1 MSTITNKVYDG
12 STCPYCG
19 SSEINGEGI
28 EQGVVGG
35 DSPDAVETIE
45 CDDCGAEWQDLYKL
59 LGFIT
64 LREPTKAG
72 PNAIETIEYSVCED
86 CILVLA
92 NGLSEEAPDEHDRAF
107 GEGVARELGER
118 KGHFCVGIAP
128 TEDDPEGT
136 GYDEFSSHQCE
147 LCRSTLAGSRYGA
160 TLVFTEDPPVE
171 AS

>member
-12 STCPYCG
+12 STCPFCG
-19 SSEINGEGI
+19 SNELS
-28 EQGVVGG
+28 G
-35 DSPDAVETIE
+35 DGQVEV
-45 CDDCGAEWQDLYKL
+45 DGDMAWQAISCAACEAGWNDQYKL
-59 LGFIT
+59 VGFLT
-64 LREPTKAG
+64 TREPQKAG

-92 NGLSEEAPDEHDRAF
+92 HGMEHDGPEGHGQAF

-118 KGHFCVGIAP
+118 KGHFCVGVEP
-128 TEDDPEGT
+128 TEEDPEGS
-136 GYDEFSSHQCE
+136 GYDEFSTHECE
-147 LCRSTLAGSRYGA
+147 LCRSTLAGSRHGA